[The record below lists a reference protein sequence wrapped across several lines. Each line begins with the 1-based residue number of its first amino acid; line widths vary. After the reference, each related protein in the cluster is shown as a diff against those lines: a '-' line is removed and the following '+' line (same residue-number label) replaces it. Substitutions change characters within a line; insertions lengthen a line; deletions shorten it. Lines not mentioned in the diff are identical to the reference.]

1 MTQENYADRVLR
13 YVCAVIAHPHT
24 TITEHDKHRALEIM
38 RYLFPDA
45 DVVEYLYSQMN
56 QEDFKEVKN
65 IREHARNAI
74 K

>member
-24 TITEHDKHRALEIM
+24 TITEHDRHRALEIM

-56 QEDFKEVKN
+56 QDDFKQVKN
-65 IREHARNAI
+65 IREHARNTI

>member
-13 YVCAVIAHPHT
+13 YVCAVIAHPHA

-56 QEDFKEVKN
+56 QEDFKQVKN
-65 IREHARNAI
+65 IREHARNTI

>member
-56 QEDFKEVKN
+56 QEEFKEVKN

>member
-13 YVCAVIAHPHT
+13 YVCAVIAHPHA

-38 RYLFPDA
+38 RYLFPDEDA
-45 DVVEYLYSQMN
+45 VEHLYSQMN
-56 QEDFKEVKN
+56 QEDFKQVKN

>member
-45 DVVEYLYSQMN
+45 DVVEHLYSQMN
-56 QEDFKEVKN
+56 QEEFKQVKN

>member
-13 YVCAVIAHPHT
+13 YVCAVIAHPHA

-56 QEDFKEVKN
+56 EDDFKQVKN
-65 IREHARNAI
+65 IREHARKNV

>member
-1 MTQENYADRVLR
+1 VTQENYADRVLR
-13 YVCAVIAHPHT
+13 YVCAVIAHPHA

-56 QEDFKEVKN
+56 QEDFKQVKN

>member
-13 YVCAVIAHPHT
+13 YVCAVIAHPHA

>member
-13 YVCAVIAHPHT
+13 YVCAVIAHPHA

-56 QEDFKEVKN
+56 QEDFKQVKN
-65 IREHARNAI
+65 IRKHARNTI

>member
-1 MTQENYADRVLR
+1 VTQENYADRVLR

-24 TITEHDKHRALEIM
+24 TITEHDRHRALEII
-38 RYLFPDA
+38 RFLYPG
-45 DVVEYLYSQMN
+45 EHTIERLYSQMD
-56 QEDFKEVKN
+56 QDDFKQVKN

>member
-1 MTQENYADRVLR
+1 MTQDNYADRVLR
-13 YVCAVIAHPHT
+13 YVCAVIAHPHE

-56 QEDFKEVKN
+56 EDDFKQVKN
-65 IREHARNAI
+65 IREHARKNV

>member
-13 YVCAVIAHPHT
+13 YVCAVIAHPHV

-56 QEDFKEVKN
+56 QEDFKQVKN

>member
-1 MTQENYADRVLR
+1 VTQENYADRVLR
-13 YVCAVIAHPHT
+13 YVCAVIAHPHA

-56 QEDFKEVKN
+56 QEDFKQVKN
-65 IREHARNAI
+65 IRKHARNTI